1 MLWAQGGVVFGD
13 SGQELR
19 GVGIPVDED
28 CQSWVREALGPCC
41 YRHHPFPKSQW
52 SEDSPSAPT
61 PCSAHAVVGSAMS
74 HPYRLPHHL
83 SSSPLLSTLR
93 GTAGALAGGGLPSCM
108 LLGHSV
114 PIVLSRGRCP
124 GPGERRGGGSGQ
136 GLCSPHTTQQPSLG
150 LGLFSHNIQCDNG
163 QVTSPLPNGASH
175 TYYTEDH
182 ANHHSS
188 IHTHHP

>member
-1 MLWAQGGVVFGD
+1 MF
-13 SGQELR
+13 GQELR

-28 CQSWVREALGPCC
+28 CQSWVGEALGPCC
-41 YRHHPFPKSQW
+41 CHHRPFPKSQW

-61 PCSAHAVVGSAMS
+61 PCSAPAVVGSAMS

-150 LGLFSHNIQCDNG
+150 LGLFSHTTSSVTMGKSLPFSQMGLPTHIIQIM
-163 QVTSPLPNGASH
+163 QTIILP
-175 TYYTEDH
+175 Y
-182 ANHHSS
+182 
-188 IHTHHP
+188 IHIIPHINF